1 MLKPAVMMRLRMQIC
16 SSQLNTEGNKN
27 LQSLQGL
34 CNSSRAQEGAC
45 ESSHTHTTNAHK
57 MPWEFSQ
64 SQKHCDCVQETEKW
78 AADMASH
85 PPTHP
90 LLSSVVINT
99 AWIWSLSVRRSGEI
113 IQTSSSHPRYPHKL
127 SIWTMR
133 HGKPDLQTVYTWLEI
148 VRTHWFYEW
157 F

>member
-1 MLKPAVMMRLRMQIC
+1 MLKLAVMMRLRMQIC

-45 ESSHTHTTNAHK
+45 ESSHTHTHNKCTQNALGIQPVTK
-57 MPWEFSQ
+57 TLWLCSRNWEVSIW
-64 SQKHCDCVQETEKW
+64 HGV
-78 AADMASH
+78 

-133 HGKPDLQTVYTWLEI
+133 HGKPDLQTFI
-148 VRTHWFYEW
+148 HD
-157 F
+157 